1 VCWVSPSVFRWIDLW
16 PWLVCGLRQS
26 ESCRWRCWRSVCLL
40 QMSWDSFNTRR
51 DAQVGDHLSYLI
63 STSCLHVA
71 VFMLMSWRVWTPGK
85 TSYRIVR
92 GQSSALCFS
101 VIWSDSA
108 ITIEPMLLQISV
120 WYNSVFFS
128 WSFKVKPLYC
138 LFFVSLFSSVSAQRS
153 VCPLAT
159 DLLPAS
165 VTANTGTL
173 LLLLWTEIKAF
184 REQHI
189 VRCSEVK
196 CHRSKSTHSS
206 DSSFGH
212 LNMSFFI
219 TSTWTWNLLI
229 PVLKGLQSGLPQM
242 WFTVSQKQVDVFIQK
257 SVLLYSA
264 LYSSVSKQIQTTE

>member
-26 ESCRWRCWRSVCLL
+26 KSCRWRCWRSVCLL

-71 VFMLMSWRVWTPGK
+71 VFMSMSWRVWTPGK

-92 GQSSALCFS
+92 RQSSALCFS

-138 LFFVSLFSSVSAQRS
+138 LFFVSLFSSVSAQRF

-212 LNMSFFI
+212 LIWAFLKLLLELETCWFLFLKDFSQVCHTCDLLSVRNRRTFSFKRAFSSI
-219 TSTWTWNLLI
+219 
-229 PVLKGLQSGLPQM
+229 VLYTVLFPSR
-242 WFTVSQKQVDVFIQK
+242 FTV
-257 SVLLYSA
+257 
-264 LYSSVSKQIQTTE
+264 